1 MEIIQTISLWLHVA
15 FYIFRYLREIQAV
28 RQLVLEIASVQTWC
42 P

>member
-15 FYIFRYLREIQAV
+15 FYIFRYLSELQAG
-28 RQLVLEIASVQTWC
+28 RQLVLEAASVQAWC